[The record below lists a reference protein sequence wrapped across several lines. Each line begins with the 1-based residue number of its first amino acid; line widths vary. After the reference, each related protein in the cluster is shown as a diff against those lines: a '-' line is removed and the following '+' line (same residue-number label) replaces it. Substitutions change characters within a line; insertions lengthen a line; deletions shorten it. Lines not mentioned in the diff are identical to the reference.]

1 MFGPIKKPTRLGQW
15 NGRRRSSRSDEPV
28 LPRLWQRSVLLR
40 LGAVLVTAL
49 TVTFLAYFW
58 GPAQSFRVGEIC
70 MHDLRVRVEF
80 KLTNQAQTERKRD
93 EAVEQLLPEQRRDAD
108 ACEAARQAVADVIE
122 HYRAGTLLVQRG

>member
-15 NGRRRSSRSDEPV
+15 NGRRRSSRSEEPV

-49 TVTFLAYFW
+49 TATFLAYYW

-70 MHDLRVRVEF
+70 MHDLRARVYFEI
-80 KLTNQAQTERKRD
+80 TNQAQTDRKRD
-93 EAVEQLLPEQRRDAD
+93 EAVERLPPEARSDPV
-108 ACEAARQAVADVIE
+108 ACEE
-122 HYRAGTLLVQRG
+122 